1 MTSFEHDPPAANV
14 QRVSETI
21 VSPEA
26 ASKKVVKL
34 RQVPTTLVAP
44 VPPPPEPPPAKPGPP
59 SSRPPWGHAVVTPAA
74 ATTASSPSR
83 ARLPPRRRASPP
95 GSPRRCRAIASP
107 SARRPQCGNT
117 PRRPPGNPCPR
128 RDQPRGERREGA
140 QLGGPRVRGG
150 GSERT
155 GGHRPGAAQRR
166 HRCDAAVRDDLACG
180 APGGAPL

>member
-1 MTSFEHDPPAANV
+1 MVTEEPPDVYLQLPWKIVSWTPAFTKVWMTSFEHDPPAANV

-59 SSRPPWGHAVVTPAA
+59 SSRPPCGHAAVTPAA
-74 ATTASSPSR
+74 ATTANSPSR

-107 SARRPQCGNT
+107 S
-117 PRRPPGNPCPR
+117 
-128 RDQPRGERREGA
+128 
-140 QLGGPRVRGG
+140 
-150 GSERT
+150 
-155 GGHRPGAAQRR
+155 
-166 HRCDAAVRDDLACG
+166 
-180 APGGAPL
+180 